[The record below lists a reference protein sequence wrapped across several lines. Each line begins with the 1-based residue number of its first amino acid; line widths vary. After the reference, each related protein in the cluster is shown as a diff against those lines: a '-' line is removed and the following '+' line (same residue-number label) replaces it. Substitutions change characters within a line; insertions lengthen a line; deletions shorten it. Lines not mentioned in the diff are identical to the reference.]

1 MRPAFPRT
9 LAAFHARFA
18 TEDACRGYLAASR
31 WPDGFRCPRCSH
43 AEAYELATRAVF
55 KCKACRHQT
64 SVTAGT
70 VLHRTRVPLTL
81 WFGAAYLVSTH
92 TPGISARQL
101 QRQLG
106 LSRYETAW
114 TLLQRL
120 RAAMVRPQRDSIPGP
135 VEVDETYVGGLEVG
149 RRGGRWRDGEKAIVV
164 GAVEV
169 RGPGDRAP

>member
-1 MRPAFPRT
+1 M
-9 LAAFHARFA
+9 
-18 TEDACRGYLAASR
+18 
-31 WPDGFRCPRCSH
+31 
-43 AEAYELATRAVF
+43 F

-169 RGPGDRAP
+169 RGQGSGRVVLLPSTVATPPYLVLTKPLRLDIQCQRGASVKIGWKYLDD